1 MISSLK
7 IAGLGSSH
15 RKIVDRQPIVQTQ
28 TQSRSKNRKKDAVK
42 AGKSL

>member
-7 IAGLGSSH
+7 IPGLASSH
-15 RKIVDRQPIVQTQ
+15 RKIVDRQGIAQQ
-28 TQSRSKNRKKDAVK
+28 TQSRAKSRKKDAVK